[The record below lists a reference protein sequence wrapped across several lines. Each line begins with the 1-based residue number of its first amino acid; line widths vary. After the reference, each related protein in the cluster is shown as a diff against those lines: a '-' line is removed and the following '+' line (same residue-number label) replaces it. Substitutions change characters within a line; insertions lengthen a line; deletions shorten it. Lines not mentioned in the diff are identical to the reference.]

1 MKERGKDRR
10 VADAVYYKDTKLVW
24 IGYRDFNTEKLAG
37 RSPIY
42 GIDNRRKER
51 RDLHKRTWRAS
62 GN

>member
-51 RDLHKRTWRAS
+51 RDLH
-62 GN
+62 